1 MIKAKNDFTLIKAS
15 RVIDGLGGP
24 AIERGAVLVEGDQI
38 SKVAPEE
45 EIVVPEGANVEE
57 IVYENK
63 TVLPGLIDCH
73 VHMIGIG
80 DGRVG
85 DELTKL
91 PDEVLTLQAAK
102 NARIHLY
109 SGVTT
114 VRDCGAKN
122 CRAKNSS

>member
-1 MIKAKNDFTLIKAS
+1 MTKAKNDFTLIKAS

-63 TVLPGLIDCH
+63 LHSGNHQPQWPSRPGCQIL
-73 VHMIGIG
+73 
-80 DGRVG
+80 
-85 DELTKL
+85 
-91 PDEVLTLQAAK
+91 
-102 NARIHLY
+102 
-109 SGVTT
+109 
-114 VRDCGAKN
+114 
-122 CRAKNSS
+122 